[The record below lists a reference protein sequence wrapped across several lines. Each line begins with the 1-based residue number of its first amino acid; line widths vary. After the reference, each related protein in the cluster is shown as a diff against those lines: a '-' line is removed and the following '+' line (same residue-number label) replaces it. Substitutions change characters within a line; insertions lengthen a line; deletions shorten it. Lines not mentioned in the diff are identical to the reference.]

1 MSESQELQNI
11 RTRLEE
17 ESRSLNDERK
27 NLEEKAKALRE
38 KVAVEELR
46 RSNAATRDIIS
57 QLRVEINDLEQKLNE
72 PVETSVTN
80 QQSQEMIS
88 ESAAAMNSDVPVA
101 QQQLEAKKQNGK
113 KRIFF

>member
-17 ESRSLNDERK
+17 ESQSLNDERK

-46 RSNAATRDIIS
+46 KSNAATRDVIS
-57 QLRVEINDLEQKLNE
+57 QLKAEIIELEQKLNE
-72 PVETSVTN
+72 PRGTSASD

-88 ESAAAMNSDVPVA
+88 ESTAVLNPDVPVA
-101 QQQLEAKKQNGK
+101 EQQHEAKKQNEK
-113 KRIFF
+113 RRIFF